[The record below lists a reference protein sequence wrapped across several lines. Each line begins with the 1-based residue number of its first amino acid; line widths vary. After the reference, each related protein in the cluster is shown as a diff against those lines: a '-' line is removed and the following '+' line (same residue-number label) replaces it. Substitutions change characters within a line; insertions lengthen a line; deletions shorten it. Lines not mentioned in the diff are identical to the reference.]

1 MILTKNREL
10 GELLPISTNS
20 NKGLTMRTAY
30 YDLIQS
36 KLYKISYKNE
46 LLVYKPLICLLY
58 ILRDGVSSYFIASL
72 SGYRNGVSHFKLI
85 CGEKLPFKLY
95 QKLNSS
101 NYFDFILEC
110 PNNSGGYMEIKAMD
124 DLTVIET
131 TEPLSDWQQIAT
143 E

>member
-1 MILTKNREL
+1 
-10 GELLPISTNS
+10 
-20 NKGLTMRTAY
+20 MRTAY

-72 SGYRNGVSHFKLI
+72 SGYRSHFKLI

-95 QKLNSS
+95 QKLNGS

>member
-1 MILTKNREL
+1 MIQVNRIYLIFNRLVTK
-10 GELLPISTNS
+10 
-20 NKGLTMRTAY
+20 KF
-30 YDLIQS
+30 
-36 KLYKISYKNE
+36 
-46 LLVYKPLICLLY
+46 LVDTSGLLY

-95 QKLNSS
+95 QKLNGS